1 MDLNNKNVAFVAG
14 FGGIGY
20 EFCKELMTRNLA
32 NLAVLDIADNPT
44 ALQNLQSINK
54 ATQVFFVR
62 IDVGDKDLIR
72 KSIKEVINRMKFID
86 VLVNGAGIVR
96 DRNVDLTISVNLT
109 GLIHTTMEVLPYMDK
124 RKGGRGGIIANIASV
139 YGLEPCA
146 SHAVYTASKFGVV
159 GFTRSIS
166 DSFYYNLTGVAVMT
180 LCPGLTKTPLIKEVL
195 SNDTFDYSGEL
206 SQKII
211 DAEMQNAE
219 DCGKNFVKAIESN
232 ENGAIWIADR
242 GTLQKAEPK
251 IFWRP

>member
-1 MDLNNKNVAFVAG
+1 
-14 FGGIGY
+14 
-20 EFCKELMTRNLA
+20 
-32 NLAVLDIADNPT
+32 
-44 ALQNLQSINK
+44 
-54 ATQVFFVR
+54 VFFVR

-72 KSIKEVINRMKFID
+72 KSVKEVINRMKFID

-166 DSFYYNLTGVAVMT
+166 VILYDLQFRFIKIFVFKDSFYYNLTGVAVMT